1 MEIVTV
7 FWFLGGFFGQL
18 SVLVIR
24 LRAILVL
31 TQSLLSYIQLP

>member
-24 LRAILVL
+24 LRPILILV
-31 TQSLLSYIQLP
+31 QGILSYLQLP